1 MVPNIE
7 SGNILFKDLEYLA
20 GAKVA
25 GIVVGLKVPVVLTS
39 RSDNAEARLYS
50 AAFASIVSENYS
62 KFLEYKAWV

>member
-1 MVPNIE
+1 M
-7 SGNILFKDLEYLA
+7 
-20 GAKVA
+20 A

-62 KFLEYKAWV
+62 KFLEYKAWI